1 MNVGLLYVPR
11 ARYII
16 IEVVCVLFDPEIQSL
31 SKYYVLQQ
39 SHFREAVNKSVF
51 LLILFKFWRPPHIMN
66 LDAQILF
73 AKENLVWLRP
83 PTPLWPK

>member
-31 SKYYVLQQ
+31 SKYYVSQ
-39 SHFREAVNKSVF
+39 HFRGAVNKSVF
-51 LLILFKFWRPPHIMN
+51 F
-66 LDAQILF
+66 LDI
-73 AKENLVWLRP
+73 V
-83 PTPLWPK
+83 